1 MWSGFLVSYVR
12 ILLGGSV
19 KNFSNAK
26 LFRGQIKFRN
36 TSNCYGY
43 SDKST
48 HYILC
53 VGVFS
58 VKSAI
63 RND

>member
-1 MWSGFLVSYVR
+1 MVGFLVSCVR
-12 ILLGGSV
+12 ILLAGSV

-26 LFRGQIKFRN
+26 LFLVQIKFRN

-43 SDKST
+43 GEKST
-48 HYILC
+48 HNILC

-58 VKSAI
+58 IKSAI
-63 RND
+63 GNN